1 MKRTMVDSAMRDQVI
16 QRLLAVSDAKIAA
29 SEIHDA
35 MSLREDLDI
44 RSMTLIALAAD
55 LEDELGISI
64 DDDVLS
70 RIQTIGDLFAAIEN
84 TQSPSGL

>member
-1 MKRTMVDSAMRDQVI
+1 MIDAALREQVI

-29 SEIHDA
+29 SEIRTA

-44 RSMTLIALAAD
+44 SSLTLVALAAD

-70 RIQTIGDLFAAIEN
+70 RIKTIGDLFAAIAN
-84 TQSPSGL
+84 TQPQNGPA

>member
-1 MKRTMVDSAMRDQVI
+1 MIDSALREQVI
-16 QRLLAVSDAKIAA
+16 RRLLTVSDAKIAA
-29 SEIHDA
+29 SEIQGA

-44 RSMTLIALAAD
+44 SSLTLVALAAD

-70 RIQTIGDLFAAIEN
+70 RIKTIADLFAAIEN
-84 TQSPSGL
+84 TQSQI

>member
-1 MKRTMVDSAMRDQVI
+1 MIDSALREQVI
-16 QRLLAVSDAKIAA
+16 RRLLTVSDAKIAA
-29 SEIHDA
+29 TEIQGA

-44 RSMTLIALAAD
+44 SSLTLVALAAD

-70 RIQTIGDLFAAIEN
+70 RIKTIADLFAAIEN
-84 TQSPSGL
+84 TQSQI

>member
-1 MKRTMVDSAMRDQVI
+1 MMIDSALREQVI
-16 QRLLAVSDAKIAA
+16 QRLLTVSDAKIAA
-29 SEIHDA
+29 SEIQGA

-44 RSMTLIALAAD
+44 SSLTLVALAAD

-70 RIQTIGDLFAAIEN
+70 RTKTIADLFAAIEN
-84 TQSPSGL
+84 TQSQI

>member
-1 MKRTMVDSAMRDQVI
+1 MMIDSARREQVI

-29 SEIHDA
+29 SEIQAA

-44 RSMTLIALAAD
+44 SSLTLVALAAD

-64 DDDVLS
+64 DDDMLS
-70 RIQTIGDLFAAIEN
+70 RIKTIGDLFAAIEN
-84 TQSPSGL
+84 TPSQNGLA

>member
-1 MKRTMVDSAMRDQVI
+1 MMIDSALREQVI

-29 SEIHDA
+29 SEIQAA

-44 RSMTLIALAAD
+44 SSLTLVALAAD

-70 RIQTIGDLFAAIEN
+70 RIKTIADLFAAIES
-84 TQSPSGL
+84 TPSQNGPA

>member
-1 MKRTMVDSAMRDQVI
+1 MMIGSARREQVI

-29 SEIHDA
+29 SEIKAA

-44 RSMTLIALAAD
+44 SSLTLVALAAD

-70 RIQTIGDLFAAIEN
+70 RIKTIGDLFAAIESA
-84 TQSPSGL
+84 QSQNGPA